1 MDHALGSALLVP
13 ACYSDVLSSMEV
25 IKFDAEAGCSKK
37 KTKTNK
43 IKLLK
48 PYFSQS
54 IAETVACNS

>member
-25 IKFDAEAGCSKK
+25 IKIDVEAGCSKK
-37 KTKTNK
+37 KQKQT
-43 IKLLK
+43 KLLK